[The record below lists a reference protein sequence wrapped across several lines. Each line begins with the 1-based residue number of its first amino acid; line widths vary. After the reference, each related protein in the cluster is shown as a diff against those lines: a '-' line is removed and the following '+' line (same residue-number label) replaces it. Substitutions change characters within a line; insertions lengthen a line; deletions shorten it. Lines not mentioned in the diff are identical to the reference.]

1 VSGHDGRGA
10 VLDSWRPSSI
20 DENPK
25 ERTWSMNQQDLNE
38 LTKAAQDHAYS
49 LGLKRG
55 LAAKE
60 LTDAKILEIS
70 EPFGE
75 FRFGDAQGH
84 KRIDFARA
92 ILANAK

>member
-1 VSGHDGRGA
+1 
-10 VLDSWRPSSI
+10 
-20 DENPK
+20 
-25 ERTWSMNQQDLNE
+25 MNQQDLNE
-38 LTKAAQDHAYS
+38 LTENWHSDTNFLNEKIDEHFKAAQDHAYS
-49 LGLKRG
+49 LGIKRG

-75 FRFGDAQGH
+75 FQFGDAQGH

-92 ILANAK
+92 ILAAANAK